1 MVGAAVRPR
10 WMRRGGSRSLTMLLH
25 TWSVREVA
33 PMVLAV
39 VSIAG
44 PPVDVSLIVGL
55 RRRGVGPYEDMA
67 DLVDGFSQRR
77 SRA

>member
-1 MVGAAVRPR
+1 
-10 WMRRGGSRSLTMLLH
+10 
-25 TWSVREVA
+25 
-33 PMVLAV
+33 MVLAV